1 VTVTSPLLDRLL
13 PADPPGTTDGP
24 AALDARAWL
33 ETVGLPTTRDE
44 AWRYT
49 ALGRVLTATFA
60 PAAPPPSDWG
70 DLATVNHLAGDHGG
84 PRLVFVNGYF
94 APHLSRAPGID
105 TGVRARNGTA
115 RPTLPPGPGRRAPGT
130 ERYRFD
136 GFQALNEVAA
146 RDGSVIEVD
155 AERVI
160 PDPVHVVHLSVPG
173 AEPPASHPRTVL
185 QVGANSEVTFV
196 ETYAGLP
203 GAGLTNATT
212 TIVVG
217 PGATVTHAKVQ
228 AEGAGATHLAHTG
241 IHQGA
246 GSTVRSRSF
255 MFGAEVARNAVDA
268 VLAGDGAHIEL
279 DGLYLPAATQ
289 RHDHVVTVEHAA
301 SACTSRQL
309 FKGVIDDRARGSF
322 SGRIIVQPG
331 TTATDAAQTS
341 RSLVLT
347 PTAEADTRPWLEIFA
362 DDVRCTHGATVGRLD
377 AEALFYLRTR
387 GIAPDEA
394 RTMLIRGF
402 VAEMTEALQPSTL
415 RSRLDEMVAS
425 RRSVGP
431 TPEEDDR

>member
-1 VTVTSPLLDRLL
+1 
-13 PADPPGTTDGP
+13 
-24 AALDARAWL
+24 
-33 ETVGLPTTRDE
+33 
-44 AWRYT
+44 
-49 ALGRVLTATFA
+49 
-60 PAAPPPSDWG
+60 
-70 DLATVNHLAGDHGG
+70 
-84 PRLVFVNGYF
+84 
-94 APHLSRAPGID
+94 
-105 TGVRARNGTA
+105 
-115 RPTLPPGPGRRAPGT
+115 
-130 ERYRFD
+130 
-136 GFQALNEVAA
+136 
-146 RDGSVIEVD
+146 
-155 AERVI
+155 
-160 PDPVHVVHLSVPG
+160 
-173 AEPPASHPRTVL
+173 
-185 QVGANSEVTFV
+185 
-196 ETYAGLP
+196 
-203 GAGLTNATT
+203 
-212 TIVVG
+212 
-217 PGATVTHAKVQ
+217 
-228 AEGAGATHLAHTG
+228 
-241 IHQGA
+241 
-246 GSTVRSRSF
+246 